1 MGLFSWLTGKN
12 KELVRIENLVRDIQ
26 SLSFSERKLFLKELS
41 YKYKNDYKLTEKEI
55 IQVLKFLFVNKDIS
69 EIDLKSILV
78 KLDISYSKYSQTKLE
93 SFFRYNRDS
102 NKKFD
107 KSDIKKKL
115 YGIRTLDSKEKAI
128 VTEALTKEY
137 KDDGKLEVREIVITI
152 KKLYKERKIS
162 EHDRDSIFKRFNIT
176 RGEINKY

>member
-1 MGLFSWLTGKN
+1 M
-12 KELVRIENLVRDIQ
+12 
-26 SLSFSERKLFLKELS
+26 
-41 YKYKNDYKLTEKEI
+41 
-55 IQVLKFLFVNKDIS
+55 
-69 EIDLKSILV
+69 
-78 KLDISYSKYSQTKLE
+78 
-93 SFFRYNRDS
+93 
-102 NKKFD
+102 
-107 KSDIKKKL
+107 